1 MVDTLGTHLLVEYH
15 GCDLAVLDD
24 IAAVRTMMRAAA
36 EAAGA
41 TVVAEVF
48 QPFAPQGITGVIV
61 IEESHFSVH
70 TWPECGYAAVDFYT
84 CGDCVP
90 QRADAVLRQALRPD
104 HVEVMLVRRGL
115 KDAAGS
121 LRVEEHTHGP
131 AEAEGRKAA
140 G

>member
-24 IAAVRTMMRAAA
+24 IAAVRSMMRAAA

-90 QRADAVLRQALRPD
+90 QRADEVLREALRPER
-104 HVEVMLVRRGL
+104 VERMLVRRGL
-115 KDAAGS
+115 KEPSGS
-121 LRVEEHTHGP
+121 LRVEEHVRD
-131 AEAEGRKAA
+131 AADEARKAA